1 MKRRSFIATSAAAM
15 GAMGTSAALA
25 GETGSMQPA
34 ANRKSVYELRIYQLN
49 STGAKNGFIDYLK
62 GSVMPYWNS
71 QGGKVG
77 IFSEY
82 SLEEPPK
89 LYVLLTLEDGAK
101 YFEVLGGM
109 EKNAAYLESAK
120 NYLTTAADRPL
131 YSRYETLLLEAF
143 ETMPQ
148 LRQPSAD
155 RGLLE
160 LRIYESNNED
170 SLRRKILMFDKEE
183 IPLFD
188 KIGITTSFFGK
199 NIAGSYM
206 PALTYMSYF
215 KDMESRNKAWDVFRV
230 HPEWIAMRDK
240 PEYANTVSKVRKIFL
255 LPEAASQ
262 I

>member
-1 MKRRSFIATSAAAM
+1 MKRRSFLRNSAVALGAAAAVPASASTLTS
-15 GAMGTSAALA
+15 GASG
-25 GETGSMQPA
+25 
-34 ANRKSVYELRIYQLN
+34 KSVYELRIYQLN
-49 STGAKNGFIDYLK
+49 STGAKNSFVEYLT
-62 GSVMPYWNS
+62 GALIPYWNLM
-71 QGGKVG
+71 GGKVG

-89 LYVLLTLEDGAK
+89 LYVLLTLTDGAK
-101 YFEVLGGM
+101 YFEVLRNM
-109 EKNAAYLESAK
+109 ESNAAYLAAAK
-120 NYLTTAADRPL
+120 NYLETTAQRPL
-131 YSRYETLLLEAF
+131 YSRYDTLLLEAF
-143 ETMPQ
+143 DTMPA
-148 LRQPSAD
+148 LRQPTAD

-188 KIGITTSFFGK
+188 KIGITTTFFGK
-199 NIAGSYM
+199 NIAGGYM
-206 PALTYMSYF
+206 PALTYMSFF
-215 KDMESRNKAWDVFRV
+215 KDMDARNKAWDAFRV

-255 LPEAASQ
+255 VPEAASQ